1 MQEVEQGAT
10 GSLPKGDWRRKM
22 GTEEGAKELRDT
34 AEEKANRAPYAN
46 RNMNTKGSCPGDPFR
61 GPATGYRSARP
72 SKP

>member
-1 MQEVEQGAT
+1 MQEVEQGET
-10 GSLPKGDWRRKM
+10 ENPPKGEGKQKM

-34 AEEKANRAPYAN
+34 AEEKTGPCPVC
-46 RNMNTKGSCPGDPFR
+46 KQKHEPCPGDPFR